1 MKHIYINDKNPK
13 MFQKNRFF
21 FKKNH
26 FFHSPPVKTLPGA
39 LLLFNDLLIFFSLPY
54 KKRNGASGWSPR
66 KSKNK
71 QLKKEVFYNM
81 KHTYKNDNQAKML
94 HDS

>member
-39 LLLFNDLLIFFSLPY
+39 LLLFNDLLIFFHCLI
-54 KKRNGASGWSPR
+54 KKGTGRPDGRPA
-66 KSKNK
+66 
-71 QLKKEVFYNM
+71 
-81 KHTYKNDNQAKML
+81 NQKINN
-94 HDS
+94 